1 MTRNFSDF
9 YGFLLARLKD
19 SLALTNDQMRQMEEE
34 RQLLRHKADSIY
46 TGLATYLVNL
56 SDGYDRKEAIK
67 RITDAGDSVW
77 TEINA
82 EGPFLK
88 KLLTPGQMRLLPVPI
103 FNMIT
108 APNIHSRFFFGF

>member
-9 YGFLLARLKD
+9 YDFLPARLKD

-56 SDGYDRKEAIK
+56 P
-67 RITDAGDSVW
+67 DASLVV
-77 TEINA
+77 TA
-82 EGPFLK
+82 SP
-88 KLLTPGQMRLLPVPI
+88 PPARLRATVARP
-103 FNMIT
+103 
-108 APNIHSRFFFGF
+108 RCGC

>member
-1 MTRNFSDF
+1 
-9 YGFLLARLKD
+9 
-19 SLALTNDQMRQMEEE
+19 
-34 RQLLRHKADSIY
+34 
-46 TGLATYLVNL
+46 VNL
-56 SDGYDRKEAIK
+56 PGGYDRKEAIK

-108 APNIHSRFFFGF
+108 APNIHFRFFFGF